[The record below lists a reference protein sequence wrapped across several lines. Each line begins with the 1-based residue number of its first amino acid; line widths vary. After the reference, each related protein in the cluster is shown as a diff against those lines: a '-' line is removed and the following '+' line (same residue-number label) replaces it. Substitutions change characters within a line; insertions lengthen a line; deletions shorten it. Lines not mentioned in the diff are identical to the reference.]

1 MRRYV
6 FFALFCFAT
15 AYSQFA
21 FADRVDV
28 KGVGTYSYEGKL
40 FSSSKPS
47 DEEKKIALNE
57 AKKNA
62 WKNFVAKQNPS
73 QQQMIAKNEKYFLDN
88 IDKFVIDVVVLNV
101 SKDSDLKTLN
111 VVARVGFNDVAVSQ
125 YLQQVSVGV
134 NDSSGSNASL
144 QKGAESTFTFLFMAR
159 KQTSIKQFDARRTDV
174 KKSTSANTVAADGAV
189 TSESVVQSGGNTLRK
204 EDEVTYAV
212 SSNQDLDAAVGEI
225 VTAAGVEYIGYDDIV
240 ANCSA
245 PATKSFQNEYVSADE
260 MSSST
265 RASVIS
271 AVRSCDV
278 KYFATGTVDTGVAS
292 IDSVSGNQQVFV
304 SVRAQLWDVS
314 KKLPRK
320 VGSVGPKQY
329 SGLGPDQSIAAKNA
343 LAIAAKDLGQT
354 LLDQLNSKGIR

>member
-1 MRRYV
+1 MKRFIYLT
-6 FFALFCFAT
+6 LFCLVTGF
-15 AYSQFA
+15 SQLA
-21 FADRVDV
+21 FAERVDV
-28 KGVGTYSYEGKL
+28 KGVGTYSYDGKL
-40 FSSSKPS
+40 FSSGNPS

-62 WKNFVAKQNPS
+62 WKNFVAKQNSS
-73 QQQMIAKNEKYFLDN
+73 QQQMISKNEKYFLDN
-88 IDKFVIDVVVLNV
+88 LDKFVIDVIVLNV

-111 VVARVGFNDVAVSQ
+111 VVARVGFNDIAVGQ
-125 YLQQVSVGV
+125 YLQQASVG
-134 NDSSGSNASL
+134 SSASSEKGS
-144 QKGAESTFTFLFMAR
+144 ESAFTFLFMAR
-159 KQTSIKQFDARRTDV
+159 KQTSIKQFDSRRTDV

-189 TSESVVQSGGNTLRK
+189 TSESVVQSGGNTSRK

-212 SSNQDLDAAVGEI
+212 SSSQDLDAAVGEI
-225 VTAAGVEYIGYDDIV
+225 VTTAGVEYIGYDDIV

-245 PATKSFQNEYVSADE
+245 PASKSFQNEYVSADE
-260 MSSST
+260 MSPKT

-320 VGSVGPKQY
+320 VGSVGPKQF

-343 LAIAAKDLGQT
+343 IAVAAKDLAQA
-354 LLDQLNSKGIR
+354 LIDQLNSKGIR

>member
-1 MRRYV
+1 MHFIFLTIL
-6 FFALFCFAT
+6 FFAAT
-15 AYSQFA
+15 FSQVS

-28 KGVGTYSYEGKL
+28 KGVGTYSYEGKPA
-40 FSSSKPS
+40 SSSKPT

-62 WKNFVAKQNPS
+62 WKNFVSKQNAS
-73 QQQMIAKNEKYFLDN
+73 QQQMISKNEQYFLDN
-88 IDKFVIDVVVLNV
+88 IDKFIIDVVVLNV
-101 SKDSDLKTLN
+101 SKDADLKTLN
-111 VVARVGFNDVAVSQ
+111 VVARVAFNDVAVSQ
-125 YLQQVSVGV
+125 YLQQTSV
-134 NDSSGSNASL
+134 GSNA
-144 QKGAESTFTFLFMAR
+144 ESKKNNDSAFTFLFMAR

-174 KKSTSANTVAADGAV
+174 RKSTSANTVAADGAA
-189 TSESVVQSGGNTLRK
+189 TSESVTQSGGNTLRK

-212 SSNQDLDAAVGEI
+212 TSNQDLDTAVGEV

-245 PATKSFQNEYVSADE
+245 PSSKSFQNEYVSADE
-260 MSSST
+260 MSPKT
-265 RASVIS
+265 RAAVIA
-271 AVRSCDV
+271 AVRSCEV
-278 KYFATGTVDTGVAS
+278 QYFATGTIDTGVAS

-343 LAIAAKDLGQT
+343 LASAAKDLAQN
-354 LLDQLNSKGIR
+354 LVDQLNSKGIR

>member
-1 MRRYV
+1 MKHFIYLG
-6 FFALFCFAT
+6 LFCFVT
-15 AYSQFA
+15 AFSQIA

-40 FSSSKPS
+40 FSSSKPT

-62 WKNFVAKQNPS
+62 WKNFVAKQNAS
-73 QQQMIAKNEKYFLDN
+73 QQQMIAKNEQYFLDN

-101 SKDSDLKTLN
+101 AKDSDLKTLN

-125 YLQQVSVGV
+125 YLQQTSVGSAA
-134 NDSSGSNASL
+134 SS
-144 QKGAESTFTFLFMAR
+144 QKGDGSAFTFLFMAR

-174 KKSTSANTVAADGAV
+174 KRSTSANTVAADGAV
-189 TSESVVQSGGNTLRK
+189 TNESVTQSGGNTQRK

-212 SSNQDLDAAVGEI
+212 SSNQDLDTAVGEV

-240 ANCSA
+240 SNCSA
-245 PATKSFQNEYVSADE
+245 PAPKSFQNEYVSSDE
-260 MSSST
+260 MSPKT

-271 AVRSCDV
+271 AVRSCEV
-278 KYFATGTVDTGVAS
+278 QYFATGTVDTGVAS

-320 VGSVGPKQY
+320 VGSVGPKQF

-343 LAIAAKDLGQT
+343 LALAAKDLAQT
-354 LLDQLNSKGIR
+354 LVDQLNSKGIR